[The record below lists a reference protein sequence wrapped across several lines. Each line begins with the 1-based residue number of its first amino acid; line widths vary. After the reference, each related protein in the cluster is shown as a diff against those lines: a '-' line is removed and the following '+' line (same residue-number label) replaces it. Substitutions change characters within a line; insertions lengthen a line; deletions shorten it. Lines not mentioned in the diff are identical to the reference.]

1 MGGEGRGWDMPVG
14 FSVGV
19 RAQQPDLFF
28 NLLSFCVL
36 IDGTFTFFLSERAN

>member
-19 RAQQPDLFF
+19 RAQQPGFF

-36 IDGTFTFFLSERAN
+36 NDGTFTFFLSERAN